1 MSSDDL
7 LRLLEEPSADVA
19 APSPWH
25 LLVVDDDP
33 EVHEATRL
41 ALRGTRLLGR
51 PLQLEHAHSAR
62 EARERLSQAGELAVI
77 LLDVVMETERAGLE
91 LVDFIRRTCGRVQT
105 RIILRTGQ
113 PGYAPELGI
122 VDRYDIN
129 DYRTK
134 SELTRTRLIT
144 ALSAALR
151 SYEQIRTIAE
161 NRRGL
166 ELIVHAAPGLLRPQA
181 LGAFAEGV
189 LVQLAALLKVPIEGI
204 VCAQR
209 GSPFD
214 HGDPR
219 MYVVGAAGRLGDHVG
234 QPLDQLPDA
243 TAAADLHQA
252 FETRSH
258 VFHPQRSV
266 LFLDG
271 GSCDAAVYV
280 ACSERPLADVDRQL
294 LEVFGANI
302 TGCYANLRRFDEV
315 NHLAFHDALTGLLNR
330 AGFLR
335 ALDAETAAAGTRWL
349 GLLDLRQFGELNDGL
364 GHEVGDLLLQ
374 AVAQRLQQRLGEH
387 CLLARIG
394 DDVFAVAGPRR
405 WVNVDSLRSLFTE
418 AFVCA
423 EHGLPAEAAIGLA
436 EAATGPSA
444 ALASLRRASLALKRA
459 KSGSQDGHAFFQAEM
474 EERVR
479 ERLALAHR
487 LRRALDAGELT
498 VWFQPQLDLHT
509 QALVGLEALA
519 RWPDAEAPGG
529 WRSPAEFIPLA
540 ESSGLIARLGEFV
553 LDRACE
559 TLASLDREG
568 YAPGRLAV
576 NVAMPQLRQSRFVG
590 RVRGLLQRHGLE
602 PGRLEIEITE
612 SVALEDPRT
621 VRASLEALRALGATV
636 AIDDFGTGYSSLA
649 QLRDMPIDVVKLDRS
664 FVQALAAPQGAAF
677 AETIVG
683 MAARL
688 GLQTVAE
695 GVETEAQAE
704 VLRALGCQVAQGYL
718 FARPMPPPAL
728 REWLRVAAKGPAA
741 GPT

>member
-7 LRLLEEPSADVA
+7 LRLLDEPDAHTHA
-19 APSPWH
+19 TAPWH
-25 LLVVDDDP
+25 VLVVDDDP

-51 PLQLEHAHSAR
+51 PLQLAHAHSAS
-62 EARERLSQAGELAVI
+62 EARERLGQTGELAVI
-77 LLDVVMETERAGLE
+77 LLDVVMETEQAGLE
-91 LVDFIRRTCGRVQT
+91 LVDFIRRACGLVQT

-189 LVQLAALLKVPIEGI
+189 LVQLAALLKVRIEGI

-214 HGDPR
+214 HGDNR
-219 MYVVGAAGRLGDHVG
+219 MYVVGAAGRLGHHVG

-243 TAAADLHQA
+243 EASAALRQA
-252 FETRSH
+252 FETRAH

-280 ACSERPLADVDRQL
+280 GCSGRPLADVDRQL

-330 AGFLR
+330 AGFLG
-335 ALDAETAAAGTRWL
+335 ALDAEPAEPGTRWL

-374 AVAQRLQQRLGEH
+374 AVAQRLQQQLGAY
-387 CLLARIG
+387 CRLARIG

-405 WVNVDSLRSLFTE
+405 WVNVDTLRGLFGE
-418 AFVCA
+418 AFLCA
-423 EHGLPAEAAIGLA
+423 EHALPATATIGLA
-436 EAATGPSA
+436 EALTGPGGGP
-444 ALASLRRASLALKRA
+444 ASLRRASLALRRA
-459 KSGSQDGHAFFQAEM
+459 KSGSQDGHAFFQPEM

-487 LRRALDAGELT
+487 LRRALDAGELA
-498 VWFQPQLDLHT
+498 VWFQPKLDLRSGR
-509 QALVGLEALA
+509 LVGLEALA
-519 RWPDAEAPGG
+519 RWPDADAPGG
-529 WRSPAEFIPLA
+529 WRSPAEFVPLA
-540 ESSGLIARLGEFV
+540 ESSGLISRLGEFV

-559 TLASLDREG
+559 TLVALDREG
-568 YAPGRLAV
+568 HAPGRLAV

-602 PGRLEIEITE
+602 ADRLEIEITE

-664 FVQALAAPQGAAF
+664 FVQALEADQGAAF
-677 AETIVG
+677 AEAIVG

-704 VLRALGCQVAQGYL
+704 VLRALGCQTGQGYL
-718 FARPMPPPAL
+718 FARPMPASAL
-728 REWLRVAAKGPAA
+728 REWLELRAQAPAA
-741 GPT
+741 GST